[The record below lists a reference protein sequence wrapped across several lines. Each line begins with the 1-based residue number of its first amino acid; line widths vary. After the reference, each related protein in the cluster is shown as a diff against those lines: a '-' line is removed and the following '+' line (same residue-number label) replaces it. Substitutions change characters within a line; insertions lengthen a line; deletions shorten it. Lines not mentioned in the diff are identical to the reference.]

1 MRREGPGGKTEKE
14 LPENSECDII
24 KAQKRKG
31 FKEMVLN
38 DAESSNKM

>member
-1 MRREGPGGKTEKE
+1 MRREEPGRKTEKE
-14 LPENSECDII
+14 LPENLECDI

-38 DAESSNKM
+38 DAESSSKT